1 MKILKNFHLS
11 GAQAMMLSGLCFATM
26 TVPVR
31 MIGNQLPSLEKA
43 FFRNMFAWFV
53 IIAIIWAAPKHKRI
67 FKSKNMP
74 LQILRALLGVGAM
87 SCFFIALDLTS
98 LAKVT
103 ASSYINPLLITVGA
117 VIIYHEK
124 IRIHRTI
131 ALIVGFFGVLVMT
144 HFALGI
150 DKGMAYALVSCI
162 FMAGVGLVI
171 KRLSQIDPPDVTVFW
186 MGAIM
191 TPISFIMALPGWVW
205 PNMYQIFLLIIVGA
219 LATFAQQLLM
229 RAYKVGEV
237 TEILPYDFLR
247 LIWASIYGFVLF
259 NEKPEINIY
268 IGAAI
273 ILASAVYIAWR
284 EQISKRNQ
292 IAKLNY

>member
-1 MKILKNFHLS
+1 MYIFKNIHLS
-11 GAQAMMLSGLCFATM
+11 GSMAMMLSGLCFATL

-31 MIGNQLPSLEKA
+31 LIGDALPSLEKA
-43 FFRNMFAWFV
+43 FFRNGFAWLV
-53 IIAIIWAAPKHKRI
+53 IIAIIWAAPKHKRF
-67 FKSKNMP
+67 FKSNNMW
-74 LQILRALLGVGAM
+74 LQFLRAILGVGAM
-87 SCFFIALDLTS
+87 SCFFIALDLTT

-117 VIIYHEK
+117 VFIYHEK

-131 ALIVGFFGVLVMT
+131 ALIIGFFGVLVMT
-144 HFALGI
+144 NFALDI
-150 DKGMAYALVSCI
+150 DKGMAYALVSCL

-171 KRLSQIDPPDVTVFW
+171 KQLSQIDPPDVTVFW

-191 TPISFIMALPGWVW
+191 TPISLFMAIPGWVW

-247 LIWASIYGFVLF
+247 LIWASLYGLLLF
-259 NEKPEINIY
+259 NEKPELNIY

-284 EQISKRNQ
+284 EQIYKHKILQANR
-292 IAKLNY
+292 